1 MFVYEGIDKP
11 DEQPIPKI
19 NKETFCNTLDYFSP
33 YVWSFVQWYFD
44 KCHWKGHGLGWYEQ
58 GPRHV
63 IDIYYQ
69 MPIDKTWLGYKRKM
83 KYNSNKHMIEL
94 QPENLTYEQSLHLYH
109 LLKSN
114 DDSMFDKL
122 IPNYLFNND
131 ISIDIVQI
139 EQVNTK
145 NIKPISL

>member
-1 MFVYEGIDKP
+1 
-11 DEQPIPKI
+11 
-19 NKETFCNTLDYFSP
+19 
-33 YVWSFVQWYFD
+33 
-44 KCHWKGHGLGWYEQ
+44 
-58 GPRHV
+58 
-63 IDIYYQ
+63 
-69 MPIDKTWLGYKRKM
+69 M